1 MSDLPATM
9 TAIEVDEPGGPEALM
24 TVEQPLPAVGANEV
38 LIWLP
43 ASTARSAAV
52 FIRRHLAHPIRTVAA
67 LGADVRSRCCLL
79 AWRLRRI
86 QGIGCRPGRQG
97 RADILQR
104 RGFYPP
110 PPGAPNTPGLEAA
123 GTVAAL
129 GADVSGFSIGDEVC
143 CLLAGGGYAEY
154 CAAPAAQVLPVPQG
168 MSMVEAAGVPETF
181 FTVWTNVFDQ
191 AGLKPGERF
200 LVHGGSSGIGTTAIQ
215 LAHAFGAEAYATAGS
230 AEKCAACERLGAKR
244 AINYREEDFVAVI
257 NEATDGGGV
266 DVILD
271 MVGGEYV
278 QRNFE
283 ALAVGGRLVNIAFLG
298 GAKAQVNLNPFLIK
312 RLTFSGSTL
321 RARSVEEKGA
331 IATNLH
337 KKAWPLLED
346 GTIRSVIDSTYPL
359 ADGGRP
365 MNAVPISGRSC

>member
-9 TAIEVDEPGGPEALM
+9 SAIEVSEPGGPEALKP
-24 TVEQPLPAVGANEV
+24 VEQRLPSLGAGEL
-38 LIWLP
+38 LIK
-43 ASTARSAAV
+43 
-52 FIRRHLAHPIRTVAA
+52 VAA
-67 LGADVRSRCCLL
+67 A
-79 AWRLRRI
+79 
-86 QGIGCRPGRQG
+86 GIN

-129 GADVSGFSIGDEVC
+129 GAGVSGFALGDEVC

-154 CAAPAAQVLPVPQG
+154 CAVPAPQVLPIPKG
-168 MSMVEAAGVPETF
+168 LSMIEAGAVPETF

-191 AGLKPGERF
+191 AGLKSGERF

-215 LAHAFGAEAYATAGS
+215 LAHAFGAETYATAGS
-230 AEKCAACERLGAKR
+230 AEKCAACEKLGAKR
-244 AINYREEDFVAVI
+244 AINYREEDFVAI
-257 NEATDGGGV
+257 IKKATDGQGV

-283 ALAVGGRLVNIAFLG
+283 SLAVGGRLVNIAFLG
-298 GAKAQVNLNPFLIK
+298 GAKAQVDLNPFMRK

-321 RARSVEEKGA
+321 RARSVEEKGE
-331 IATNLH
+331 IAASLRQ
-337 KKAWPLLED
+337 KVWPLLED
-346 GTIRSVIDSTYPL
+346 GTIRSVIDCTYPL
-359 ADGGRP
+359 ADARKAHERMESSAHIGKIVLTMG
-365 MNAVPISGRSC
+365 